1 MSPTIGV
8 MSILGAAYESEI
20 PLTHH
25 LLFMLEKQPRVFFKA
40 ISKKKTLT
48 LIIQEPLERAR
59 SVGKLQPIIVR
70 RQ

>member
-1 MSPTIGV
+1 MSTTIGV

-25 LLFMLEKQPRVFFKA
+25 LLFMLEIQPRVFFKA
-40 ISKKKTLT
+40 ISRKKT